1 MTEKINPPMAHFTL
15 QDLVNFTKNES
26 KMVEDILPAVVP
38 EEEQQPSEAVLR
50 NILDYSK
57 ALSVR
62 KSKHSGSYRMILN

>member
-1 MTEKINPPMAHFTL
+1 MAHFTL

-38 EEEQQPSEAVLR
+38 EEEQQPSEAALR

-62 KSKHSGSYRMILN
+62 TSKNSGSFRMILN